1 MAKTLCITQTEEI
14 KREMVRLADEL
25 VVAMM
30 GMDNI
35 TCPSK
40 GALDAS
46 GLVKCVRRTAVINAR
61 EKTGIQKRLSRSM
74 VQSRG

>member
-1 MAKTLCITQTEEI
+1 MAKTLCITQREEI
-14 KREMVRLADEL
+14 RRETVRLADEP

-35 TCPSK
+35 TYLSK

-46 GLVKCVRRTAVINAR
+46 GLVKCVRRIAVTNAR
-61 EKTGIQKRLSRSM
+61 EKTGIQTKAIEKH
-74 VQSRG
+74 GPI